1 MIEASRK
8 SIDSLSIM
16 IQSILTS
23 YENKHLYKL
32 KVVNMINTQQL
43 SKNLNGNK
51 ERKCASVLTINQWLN
66 DARTGNSCQIV
77 YEKPVKGSLL
87 IGLKNKMNL
96 RVSWNWKNSP
106 GFHR

>member
-1 MIEASRK
+1 MIEASCK

-16 IQSILTS
+16 IQNIVTS

-51 ERKCASVLTINQWLN
+51 ARKYASVLTVNQWLN

-77 YEKPVKGSLL
+77 YEKPV
-87 IGLKNKMNL
+87 
-96 RVSWNWKNSP
+96 
-106 GFHR
+106 

>member
-1 MIEASRK
+1 MCTGYDGIQVRCANQTLISMIEASCK
-8 SIDSLSIM
+8 SIASLSIM

-51 ERKCASVLTINQWLN
+51 ERKYASVLTVNQ
-66 DARTGNSCQIV
+66 
-77 YEKPVKGSLL
+77 
-87 IGLKNKMNL
+87 
-96 RVSWNWKNSP
+96 
-106 GFHR
+106 

>member
-1 MIEASRK
+1 MIEASCK

-51 ERKCASVLTINQWLN
+51 ERNYASVLTVNQ
-66 DARTGNSCQIV
+66 
-77 YEKPVKGSLL
+77 
-87 IGLKNKMNL
+87 
-96 RVSWNWKNSP
+96 
-106 GFHR
+106 